1 VDFIEMTATSFLRE
15 AFQAD
20 RVGIWHVDLAGAGS
34 YCLADAPAPPEA
46 FHDYALRHPL
56 VRRFRDTGSLA
67 PLRDSDLSSGTTG
80 DDTGPGTLA
89 IPLAVGEEHVRVVSI
104 TRVSPAFSTREVLLA
119 GHLQPVLAGIW
130 PVRRSSPAGDGPVRA
145 GCEGLPWPLRP
156 APAAYPRPGR
166 GRGRRR
172 VIPSSSWP
180 VPRCQAMPVHLRPG
194 AQPVRVDEDLAA
206 QRPLGLIGGELAR
219 AGGRRA

>member
-1 VDFIEMTATSFLRE
+1 MTATSFLRE

-67 PLRDSDLSSGTTG
+67 PLRDSDLSTG
-80 DDTGPGTLA
+80 ISVADAGPGTLA
-89 IPLAVGEEHVRVVSI
+89 IPLAVGDDHVRVVTIS
-104 TRVSPAFSTREVLLA
+104 RVRPAFSTRELLLA

-130 PVRRSSPAGDGPVRA
+130 PVDRPSPDDDEPV
-145 GCEGLPWPLRP
+145 
-156 APAAYPRPGR
+156 
-166 GRGRRR
+166 
-172 VIPSSSWP
+172 
-180 VPRCQAMPVHLRPG
+180 
-194 AQPVRVDEDLAA
+194 AA
-206 QRPLGLIGGELAR
+206 QCQG
-219 AGGRRA
+219 

>member
-1 VDFIEMTATSFLRE
+1 MDFSEMTATSFLRE

-67 PLRDSDLSSGTTG
+67 PLRDSDLSTG
-80 DDTGPGTLA
+80 ISVADAGPGTLA
-89 IPLAVGEEHVRVVSI
+89 IPLAVGDDHVRVVTIS
-104 TRVSPAFSTREVLLA
+104 RVSPAFSTRELLLA

-130 PVRRSSPAGDGPVRA
+130 PVGRPSPDDDEPV
-145 GCEGLPWPLRP
+145 
-156 APAAYPRPGR
+156 
-166 GRGRRR
+166 
-172 VIPSSSWP
+172 
-180 VPRCQAMPVHLRPG
+180 
-194 AQPVRVDEDLAA
+194 AA
-206 QRPLGLIGGELAR
+206 QCQG
-219 AGGRRA
+219 